1 MEPHHKS
8 NVQRAALGY
17 GELSLSL
24 PRVSCAIHI
33 PPFTVDSMVNGE
45 LPRQISHVRAQITR
59 DPQANESGNGGHH
72 YQPQRS
78 TRMIWLALIAV
89 ILFALAIGV
98 IVGMYLNDG

>member
-59 DPQANESGNGGHH
+59 DPQARQARDGAG
-72 YQPQRS
+72 YQGPKGETS
-78 TRMIWLALIAV
+78 MIWVGIAIVALSCFI
-89 ILFALAIGV
+89 IG
-98 IVGMYLNDG
+98 IFTGFYLSD